1 MLRTLKFEYQI
12 ISRYPANIMK
22 SGGDEEYCAFIA
34 GIFGHLGGS
43 YTRNLR
49 YEIDKFG
56 GHLPVDDCAVV
67 CVRVL
72 RFQMDLKDS

>member
-1 MLRTLKFEYQI
+1 MKFEAQI

-22 SGGDEEYCAFIA
+22 SIGDEEYWAFIA
-34 GIFGHLGGS
+34 SIFGDLGGS

-49 YEIDKFG
+49 YETDRVG
-56 GHLPVDDCAVV
+56 GHLPVDDCAAV

-72 RFQMDLKDS
+72 RIQMDLQVF